1 MAKISHFVVT
11 YNHETKEWELDS
23 ETVQR
28 LGGTI
33 FDTVSEEWENPIGAT
48 EEHAIDTQATNILYH
63 AVIELRGAEDV

>member
-23 ETVQR
+23 ETVLR

-48 EEHAIDTQATNILYH
+48 EEHVIDTQATNILYH
-63 AVIELRGAEDV
+63 AVSLLQEPNG

>member
-33 FDTVSEEWENPIGAT
+33 FDTVANKWTKAEGNT
-48 EEHAIDTQATNILYH
+48 EEHTVDTQATNILYH
-63 AVIELRGAEDV
+63 AVIGLEEPNG